1 MKATIDQVVLQI
13 IANTLSALVQN
24 NATRMLS
31 MYFGIEYDGPYLSI
45 IDELSLYFCSL
56 YMCALTVMTLT
67 L

>member
-45 IDELSLYFCSL
+45 IDELICFSLLLSISVFCIP
-56 YMCALTVMTLT
+56 A
-67 L
+67 